1 LSGKL
6 ILILGGARSGK
17 TQHAQNLAAQLGGR
31 VTYVATAEGN
41 DDEMRERIRQHRAA
55 RPAQWQTLERPLR
68 VGDVLVE
75 WDADVVVLDCIT
87 LLVSNVLMAA
97 GDAAPAAQVEAQV
110 RREIDDLLEAWRGA
124 QFTLIVVSNEVGMGL
139 VPPYPLGRIYRDVLG
154 RANQQLAQAADEVSL
169 MIAGLPLRLK

>member
-1 LSGKL
+1 MSGKL